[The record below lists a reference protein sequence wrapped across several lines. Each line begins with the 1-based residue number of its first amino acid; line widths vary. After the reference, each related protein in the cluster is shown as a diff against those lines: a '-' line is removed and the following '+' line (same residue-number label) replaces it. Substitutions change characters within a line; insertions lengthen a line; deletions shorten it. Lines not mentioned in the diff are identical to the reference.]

1 MAPHVIL
8 IWRGTQ
14 RDLPTGQAEL
24 DLTIRSVDVELL
36 ADLFVVC
43 AVRSVH
49 GGARPETNGDATILG
64 CTVDR
69 REGKGCLVLSNDGT
83 GESGR
88 HERNS
93 ACQGCAMRPEHGVI
107 HLPEGRCG
115 AVLHRGMVEENGQV

>member
-14 RDLPTGQAEL
+14 SDLPTGQAEL
-24 DLTIRSVDVELL
+24 GLAIRSVDVGLL
-36 ADLFVVC
+36 TDLFVIC

-49 GGARPETNGDATILG
+49 GNARSETNGDATILA
-64 CTVDR
+64 CTVDWR
-69 REGKGCLVLSNDGT
+69 GGMGCMVLSNDGT
-83 GESGR
+83 VESVP

-107 HLPEGRCG
+107 RLPEARCG
-115 AVLHRGMVEENGQV
+115 AVSHRGMVEGNGQV